1 MATFSDKINKSIKEA
16 MIAKDKVRL
25 ATLRDIKSKLIL
37 EATSGNGSEVSD
49 EIAIKIC
56 MKLYKQRKE
65 THQLYIEQNRED
77 LASEELAQASIIE
90 EFLPKMLSE
99 DEIRSEVQQA
109 MLSLK
114 ANGMSDMGKVMGY
127 LTTKLAG
134 KADGK
139 VISTMVRQGLS
150 N

>member
-1 MATFSDKINKSIKEA
+1 MAAFSDKINKSIKEA

-99 DEIRSEVQQA
+99 QEIQVEVSA
-109 MLSLK
+109 AIK
-114 ANGMSDMGKVMGY
+114 ALNADNMSDMGKVMGY